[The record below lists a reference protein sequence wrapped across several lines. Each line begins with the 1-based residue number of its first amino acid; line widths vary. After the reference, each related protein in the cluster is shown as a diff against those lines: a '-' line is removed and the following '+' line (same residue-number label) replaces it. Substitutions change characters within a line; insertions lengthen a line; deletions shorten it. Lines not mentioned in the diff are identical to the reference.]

1 MNKDEFLSIEGLDV
15 YYRQNKQNITAV
27 QNVNLT
33 LAEGKFGV
41 IIGPSGC
48 GKSTLL
54 NVVSGLHHN
63 YQGKVLIDKHQPD
76 TYSDT
81 ALILQEYGL
90 LPWKTVWDNIMLG
103 LQIKRLPKQEA
114 IFKTEK
120 ILEQM
125 GLTSLAKRYP
135 AQLSGGQ
142 RQRIAIARSLV
153 LNPRLLLMD
162 EPFSSLD
169 ALTREKLQEFLLS
182 IWRETKLT
190 ILLITHNIEEAV
202 FLGQEIFVMS
212 PFPGT
217 IIQRKINHLAGS
229 YDSRGKIEF
238 LKMTNDLRSLLLG
251 GTKNEKKEY
260 QFSL

>member
-1 MNKDEFLSIEGLDV
+1 MNNHDFLTIQGLEV
-15 YYRQNKQNITAV
+15 YYRQNKQSIDALENT
-27 QNVNLT
+27 NLT
-33 LAEGKFGV
+33 LAEGKIGV

-54 NVVSGLHHN
+54 NVIAGLHHD
-63 YQGKVLIDKHQPD
+63 YQGEIFIDNQPPKV
-76 TYSDT
+76 YSDT

-90 LPWKTVWDNIMLG
+90 LPWKTVQENIMLG
-103 LQIKRLPKQEA
+103 LQIKKLPK
-114 IFKTEK
+114 TEVIHRTEE

-125 GLTSLAKRYP
+125 GLASLAKRYP

-153 LNPRLLLMD
+153 LKPRLLLMD

-169 ALTREKLQEFLLS
+169 ALTREEMQEYLLN

-217 IIQRKINHLAGS
+217 IKRRIPNYLAGS
-229 YDSRGKIEF
+229 YDSRGKIEY
-238 LKMTNDLRSLLLG
+238 LNMVNDLRSSLQG
-251 GTKNEKKEY
+251 GKTNDKME
-260 QFSL
+260 